1 MKGQKERRKH
11 VKHVERGK
19 KKEKDRGT
27 EGKIKDRQGQR
38 QEGGGGR
45 RKTE

>member
-19 KKEKDRGT
+19 KEKKIGIQKEK
-27 EGKIKDRQGQR
+27 
-38 QEGGGGR
+38 
-45 RKTE
+45 